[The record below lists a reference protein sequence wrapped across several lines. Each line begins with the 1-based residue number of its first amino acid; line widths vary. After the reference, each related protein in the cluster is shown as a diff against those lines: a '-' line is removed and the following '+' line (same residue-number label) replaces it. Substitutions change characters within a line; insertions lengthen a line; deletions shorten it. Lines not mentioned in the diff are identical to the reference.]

1 MDFAMGHAAETR
13 ACIGEFPSF
22 DPQSPGFTK
31 PEPPNSNPNGS
42 QYPESTIDNHL
53 AKCTTG
59 SVVASDP
66 TLSRFPIIGAMME
79 HGRFLDYFG
88 RATKLLPLERLNAG
102 DKTLLLF
109 IIHGLQDSVVPVEG
123 SEKFVQKVLEQDLKT
138 KVQLSLYPGDHGL
151 DIPFNLDHPWLADGL
166 KLVIPSWLG

>member
-1 MDFAMGHAAETR
+1 M
-13 ACIGEFPSF
+13 
-22 DPQSPGFTK
+22 
-31 PEPPNSNPNGS
+31 
-42 QYPESTIDNHL
+42 
-53 AKCTTG
+53 
-59 SVVASDP
+59 
-66 TLSRFPIIGAMME
+66 
-79 HGRFLDYFG
+79 
-88 RATKLLPLERLNAG
+88 NAG